1 MGPCADAG
9 VRRASSAILVLLVA
23 LAVLLLIGAGL
34 CYMIAMPGASHA
46 GPLPP
51 LTSEEQAAAGR
62 LRQHVAALAKSE
74 RNTDLD
80 TPARYI
86 AAAFAAHGL
95 NPVAQNFESGG
106 RTVSNIEVSSGQQ
119 AFVVV
124 GAHYDTVPGSPG
136 ADDNASGVA
145 ALIELAGLL
154 GKKGLPVRFVAFAN
168 EELPY
173 FMGPEMGSWNSARRA
188 RERGETVRAML
199 SLEMLGYYRDE
210 PGSQRYPPPLGLFY
224 PDRGDFIAFIGDLG
238 ARRLVRK
245 AIHAFRKHAAFPSQG
260 VAAPSF
266 IPGVTWSDHWSF
278 RNHGFPAIMVTD
290 TAFNRYP
297 HYHLPSDTPDKLD
310 YERLARVTL
319 GLAAVIQELASD
331 HAQNR

>member
-1 MGPCADAG
+1 
-9 VRRASSAILVLLVA
+9 
-23 LAVLLLIGAGL
+23 
-34 CYMIAMPGASHA
+34 MIAMPGQSHR

-51 LTSEEQAAAGR
+51 LTNEEKALAAR
-62 LRQHVAALAKSE
+62 LRRHVEVLAKTQ
-74 RNTDLD
+74 RNTDLE

-86 AAAFAAHGL
+86 ADAFSAHGFVPSL
-95 NPVAQNFESGG
+95 QRFESGG
-106 RTVSNIEVSSGQQ
+106 RTVSNIEVSSP
-119 AFVVV
+119 ATSFVLV

-136 ADDNASGVA
+136 ANDNASGVA

-154 GKKGLPVRFVAFAN
+154 RKEALPVRFVAFAN

-173 FMGPEMGSWNSARRA
+173 FMGPEMGSWMSARRA
-188 RERGETVRAML
+188 RDRGETVRAML

-210 PGSQRYPPPLGLFY
+210 PGSQKYPPPLGLFFH
-224 PDRGDFIAFIGDLG
+224 DRADFIAFVGDLG

-245 AIHAFRKHAAFPSQG
+245 SVSLFRTQAKFPSEG

-266 IPGVTWSDHWSF
+266 VPGVTWSDHWSF
-278 RNHGFPAIMVTD
+278 RDHGFPAIMVTD

-297 HYHLPSDTPDKLD
+297 HYHLPSDTPEKLD

-319 GLAAVIQELASD
+319 GLAGVIRELATE
-331 HAQNR
+331 NR